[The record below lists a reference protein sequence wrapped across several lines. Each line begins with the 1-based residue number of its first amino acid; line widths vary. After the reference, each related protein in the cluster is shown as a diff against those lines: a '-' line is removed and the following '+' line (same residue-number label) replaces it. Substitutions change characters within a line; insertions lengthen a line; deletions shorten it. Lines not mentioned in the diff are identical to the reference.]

1 MTGRGMKL
9 NVILFFAAAALLWPA
24 PLSAH
29 HPVASTYVEDRT
41 QTLEGNL
48 VQFVL
53 RNPHSFVDV
62 DAADV
67 KGHTQHWT
75 IEWLAGLQLNRQGVT
90 AETLKVGDHLVITGF
105 SARDPADHRLRL
117 RTITRPRDH
126 WKWSGT
132 FE

>member
-1 MTGRGMKL
+1 MKL
-9 NVILFFAAAALLWPA
+9 NLLLLFATVALSWTA
-24 PLSAH
+24 PVSAH
-29 HPVASTYVEDRT
+29 HPSASMYVNDRI
-41 QTLEGNL
+41 QTVEGKL

-62 DAADV
+62 DASDV

-75 IEWLAGLQLNRQGVT
+75 IEWLASLQLNRQGVT

-117 RTITRPRDH
+117 RTITRPKDH